1 MYAAGKAPLRAVVGS
16 NSAGSE
22 AGLVCYRTLA
32 NSPCLRAFASL
43 RAPCQSYLL
52 FWQRRAQHASS
63 SSIVSV

>member
-1 MYAAGKAPLRAVVGS
+1 MYAAGKAPLRAVVGA
-16 NSAGSE
+16 NLAGSE

-43 RAPCQSYLL
+43 R
-52 FWQRRAQHASS
+52 RAKVICYSDSGGCSTLHH